1 MKDVKGGPHSMWPSC
16 QTIFCYFR
24 PRLGDEIPP
33 PADPSVDG
41 KTFTQEN
48 QEIERKQQEWLK
60 QKGLE

>member
-1 MKDVKGGPHSMWPSC
+1 MRFPS
-16 QTIFCYFR
+16 
-24 PRLGDEIPP
+24 
-33 PADPSVDG
+33 PADPGVDG